1 MFICDGTGLYRLA
14 GWLVVVVYISF
25 NAMLAVALAVA
36 VVPVVCDGLGVGVI
50 YAEFLNITGRQRAG
64 AV

>member
-1 MFICDGTGLYRLA
+1 
-14 GWLVVVVYISF
+14 
-25 NAMLAVALAVA
+25 MLAVALAVA

>member
-1 MFICDGTGLYRLA
+1 MRTCLFVLGLGLDWQL
-14 GWLVVVVYISF
+14 GVLVVVVYISS
-25 NAMLAVALAVA
+25 NARLAVALRWH
-36 VVPVVCDGLGVGVI
+36 GLGVGVT